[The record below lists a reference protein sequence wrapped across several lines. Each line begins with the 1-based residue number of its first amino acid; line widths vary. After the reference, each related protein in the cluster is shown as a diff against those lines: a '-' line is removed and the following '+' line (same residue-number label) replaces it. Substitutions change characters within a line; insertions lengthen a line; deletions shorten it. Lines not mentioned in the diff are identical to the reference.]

1 MKILFLKTRNP
12 PDYAFIKIIQK
23 IFEIEAFTDTSKS
36 IMKRYRTA
44 FSDYRYNFKKVLS
57 ALVQE
62 FQEKAERLVVIHYI
76 YHYNLGISIL

>member
-57 ALVQE
+57 PYKKFGYGIDTELIRFAQ
-62 FQEKAERLVVIHYI
+62 FRITIPYI
-76 YHYNLGISIL
+76 L